1 MVATTH
7 RPLPADAGDLALAVA
22 EREAVAAAWTGRA
35 RNELST
41 SGVFASLTRSLIA
54 LGADTALV
62 RQAATAVADEVRHAE
77 ICVHVARGYAP
88 LSGPP
93 APSELR
99 DPPRFGGSEEL
110 DVWLFVVLQSC
121 INEGVATGY
130 LQRCLDEA
138 CTPLAR
144 AAVRDILSDEI
155 HHARL
160 GWSLLASGKASD
172 SLRGDLAEAL
182 PTLLR
187 MVADAWASPHPD
199 APLAP
204 PGHGVV
210 APSSLPEVVR
220 ATYHE
225 LILPGFDAV
234 GIDTGPAR
242 DWVRWR
248 FDGGPRAL
256 IEGIG

>member
-1 MVATTH
+1 VAAPAH
-7 RPLPADAGDLALAVA
+7 RPLPDDPGDVALTVA
-22 EREAVAAAWTGRA
+22 EREAVAVAWTSRA

-41 SGVFASLTRSLIA
+41 SGVFANLTRSLIA
-54 LGADTALV
+54 LAADTALV
-62 RQAATAVADEVRHAE
+62 RQAADAVADEVRHAE
-77 ICVHVARGYAP
+77 ICVHVARAYAP
-88 LSGPP
+88 ACAAP
-93 APSELR
+93 APSVLR
-99 DPPRFGGSEEL
+99 DPPRFGGSPEL

-160 GWSLLASGKASD
+160 GWSLLASAKPSD
-172 SLRGDLAEAL
+172 SLRGDIAEAL

-187 MVADAWASPHPD
+187 MVADAWASPERE
-199 APLAP
+199 APPPCP

-210 APSSLPEVVR
+210 ALCSVPEVVR
-220 ATYHE
+220 ATYDE

-242 DWVRWR
+242 RWTRWR
-248 FDGGPRAL
+248 F
-256 IEGIG
+256 EGRP